1 MKVSLEQLS
10 NIFSS
15 AFGEKVEVTLETKRA
30 DLPVW
35 DSVNHLN
42 LIVELE
48 EQLNVSFLTE
58 EIPEIKSVK
67 DLMLLLEKR

>member
-1 MKVSLEQLS
+1 MEM
-10 NIFSS
+10 
-15 AFGEKVEVTLETKRA
+15 KRA

-48 EQLNVSFLTE
+48 EQLNVSFSTE

-67 DLMLLLEKR
+67 DLMLLLEKKINHLS